1 MYFYFVEEKYCH
13 RSGNRIERPEFLKAK
28 NNLFVYRP
36 CQKTVKRH
44 TDFDR
49 VADPTTSSA
58 MVQPRPPMSSS
69 NISNIESFHALAHLS
84 EYTHTLDSLPLDL
97 SRNFADLRE
106 LDAVLSSS
114 MGVIIHKI
122 TALTEMIEQGKASK
136 EERLWLLTEIAEEA
150 SRLKL
155 GGEDKIRV
163 ACQAADNLK
172 SNMVHLKMLATSVP
186 GFDPAIANR
195 KTAYPHVAARSF
207 MPAMSL
213 ESGRRK
219 RSGYSSLL
227 VSAPDPSPAKKRRA
241 PRDDDP
247 DVSHVRSPKKDRT
260 GTENN
265 SRSRARARKCVHL
278 VHFIP
283 QHV

>member
-1 MYFYFVEEKYCH
+1 M
-13 RSGNRIERPEFLKAK
+13 S
-28 NNLFVYRP
+28 NLE
-36 CQKTVKRH
+36 T
-44 TDFDR
+44 
-49 VADPTTSSA
+49 
-58 MVQPRPPMSSS
+58 
-69 NISNIESFHALAHLS
+69 FHALAHLS
-84 EYTHTLDSLPLDL
+84 EYVHTLDALPLDL

-114 MGVIIHKI
+114 MGIIINKI
-122 TALTEMIEQGKASK
+122 TSLTEMIEYGRASK

-172 SNMVHLKMLATSVP
+172 ANMIHLRMLAGSVP

-195 KTAYPHVAARSF
+195 KTVYPHVAARSF
-207 MPAMSL
+207 MPALSL

-241 PRDDDP
+241 PRDDDL
-247 DVSHVRSPKKDRT
+247 DVSQMRSPKKDRAT
-260 GTENN
+260 GTDNN
-265 SRSRARARKCVHL
+265 SRSRARAKKCVHL
-278 VHFIP
+278 VLSI
-283 QHV
+283 

>member
-1 MYFYFVEEKYCH
+1 
-13 RSGNRIERPEFLKAK
+13 
-28 NNLFVYRP
+28 
-36 CQKTVKRH
+36 
-44 TDFDR
+44 
-49 VADPTTSSA
+49 
-58 MVQPRPPMSSS
+58 MVQPRPPMTSS
-69 NISNIESFHALAHLS
+69 NISNVETFHALAHLS

-114 MGVIIHKI
+114 MSTIINKI
-122 TALTEMIEQGKASK
+122 TSLTEMIENGRASK

-172 SNMVHLKMLATSVP
+172 SNMVHLKMMAASVP
-186 GFDPAIANR
+186 GFDAAMVNR
-195 KTAYPHVAARSF
+195 KTVYPHVAVRSF

-213 ESGRRK
+213 ETGRRK
-219 RSGYSSLL
+219 RGGYSSLL

-241 PRDDDP
+241 PRDE
-247 DVSHVRSPKKDRT
+247 DVDTAYMRSPKKSDRT
-260 GTENN
+260 TVTENN
-265 SRSRARARKCVHL
+265 SRPRARARKCVYL
-278 VHFIP
+278 V
-283 QHV
+283 